1 MTGRLKSLEWKN
13 NVLYLLDQRKLP
25 QKQEYLACTDYK
37 EAAQAIR
44 TLAVR
49 GAPAIGITAAY
60 AMVLAVLAFTARG
73 LSGESLRHAFYA
85 AGEVLEQARP
95 TAVNLSWAVR
105 EMEKTFDVEIITPDR
120 VFYKGTADLLE
131 FNTESGEIG
140 VYRDHIPLT
149 TVLEPGLVTIHHGDE
164 EQVAAVH
171 AGFAEILGDKVTLLA
186 ELAEWP
192 EEIDLE
198 RAEAARERAEER
210 IHNRNDNLDLKRAEF
225 ALHKALIRINLA
237 EYR

>member
-1 MTGRLKSLEWKN
+1 
-13 NVLYLLDQRKLP
+13 
-25 QKQEYLACTDYK
+25 
-37 EAAQAIR
+37 
-44 TLAVR
+44 
-49 GAPAIGITAAY
+49 
-60 AMVLAVLAFTARG
+60 
-73 LSGESLRHAFYA
+73 
-85 AGEVLEQARP
+85 
-95 TAVNLSWAVR
+95 
-105 EMEKTFDVEIITPDR
+105 MEKIFDVEIITPDR

-164 EQVAAVH
+164 EQVAAVKE
-171 AGFAEILGDKVTLLA
+171 AAASAEILGDKVTLLA